1 MDLLPQLNPNATG
14 PQFPEQ
20 IFRSAGAGSRPR
32 PIRLTRR
39 SHRRY
44 PALCDAAKSEGAAEP
59 GAGKTL
65 TQSERDGAGCRG
77 EPRSGAPGAAVQT
90 GQEGQPN
97 NQPNPESDARHTV
110 GGAVARIGR
119 EPFPPGSPGVE
130 R

>member
-1 MDLLPQLNPNATG
+1 M
-14 PQFPEQ
+14 
-20 IFRSAGAGSRPR
+20 
-32 PIRLTRR
+32 RR

-44 PALCDAAKSEGAAEP
+44 PALCDAAKSEAAAEI

-65 TQSERDGAGCRG
+65 TQSERDGAGCQG

-90 GQEGQPN
+90 RQEGQRN
-97 NQPNPESDARHTV
+97 DQPNPESDVRHRV
-110 GGAVARIGR
+110 EGAAARIGG